1 MQTVTISMRLQR
13 DEVGQLAEAAR
24 QSGMERSTFLKRALR
39 RGAQDMMFE
48 KACDAYRRGEAT
60 LSRAAEMAGVS
71 LRDMLLRLRGA
82 DLQLN
87 YTAEDLDKD
96 LRQ

>member
-1 MQTVTISMRLQR
+1 MQTVTISMRLQK

-24 QSGMERSTFLKRALR
+24 QSGMERPTFLKRALR
-39 RGAQDMMFE
+39 RGAQDMMLE

-60 LSRAAEMAGVS
+60 LSRAAELAGLT
-71 LRDMLLRLRGA
+71 LRDMTLRLRNA
-82 DLQLN
+82 DLELN
-87 YTAEDLDKD
+87 YTVEDLEKD